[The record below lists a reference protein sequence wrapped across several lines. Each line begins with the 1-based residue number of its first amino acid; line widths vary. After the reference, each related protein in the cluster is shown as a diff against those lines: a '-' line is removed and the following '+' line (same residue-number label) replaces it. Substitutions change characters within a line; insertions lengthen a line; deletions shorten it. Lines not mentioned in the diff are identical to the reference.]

1 LNRVESIQD
10 RNERNRTFSYDIN
23 DNLLTESWGGTAQLT
38 YTYDKVSNLKTSYDA
53 TSNTTNT
60 YDYDAI
66 YQLTDKT
73 TGNSRFHYNYDVYG
87 DITQRED
94 WINSTQI
101 ATLDYTY
108 NKNHQLRHLKQTGSG
123 VITQDLDFS
132 YDRLSQ
138 LTKID
143 RTSAND
149 PKHLITDYQYTAIGL
164 LADINNYV
172 NTTANII
179 SNYHYEYDAGNR
191 LILTTGTDGN
201 SAVDYGNDNQLKT
214 IDNATR
220 ASEAYDF
227 NALGIRSGWSTV
239 TGDSRRVLNDGKY
252 EYIYDDEGNLTQK
265 KELLTGNL
273 TTYEWDYRN
282 RLMKVV
288 SGSQIVEYGYDAE
301 DKRVSKKLNGVTTE
315 KYIYDGTDIA
325 LVLNAAGTLVE
336 RYLYGDGTDNV
347 LSRERSGTVV
357 WSLGDRQGSVVDLV
371 SENGT
376 ILNHFVYDGF
386 GSRTGT
392 TAVDF
397 RYGYTGREL
406 DTETGLYYYRARY
419 YDSKVGRFISED
431 PIGFNAGDTNLYRY
445 VGNNSTNYTDPTGE
459 LAQVAGGAI
468 FGGIFGGLYA
478 LANDIESGNF
488 GWNTIGNVA
497 RGAAI
502 GAVTGAAVA
511 AGVGIVS
518 GFATAMFG
526 TSLAGAAVNTGF
538 VAASTAYGAYNAG
551 GNFGSG
557 KYLTGALDLAGVT
570 LGATKV
576 FSDVTKNIPQMYG
589 AEMAARRANY
599 AAMYPPDPNPP
610 GYQRQIY
617 QVGDEG
623 GQIVPTTR
631 SLAPAT
637 TPPGWTR
644 GSDGAL
650 VASPARMLSPDSS
663 IITSS
668 NRMLPAVTRESYA
681 SNGQPIYREPNPRL
695 GRGNNFTEL
704 PQALLDEIPR
714 FYNQIRDLP
723 RRQRPGSVTVLYD
736 NRLNRFYN
744 HASGAPLPE
753 EVSNLL
759 PVIPEDQLFDLR
771 PQRNCGE
778 YKAFSEA
785 LLNGSRPQDL
795 HMYTFQVQGILGNN
809 NSRTIMRMT
818 PCDNCQVSLNSLLV
832 GEGVNIWSWNGRP

>member
-1 LNRVESIQD
+1 MNRVAAIQD

-23 DNLLTESWGGTAQLT
+23 DNRIKEAWDNGTQLT

-94 WINSTQI
+94 WINGSQI

-108 NKNHQLRHLKQTGSG
+108 NKNHQLRHLKQTGTG

-164 LADINNYV
+164 LSDINNYV

-201 SAVDYGNDNQLKT
+201 SAVDYGRDNQLKT

-220 ASEAYDF
+220 ASETYDF
-227 NALGIRSGWSTV
+227 NALGIRSGWSRV

-252 EYIYDDEGNLTQK
+252 EYRYDDEGNLTQK

-282 RLMKVV
+282 RLSKVT

-315 KYIYDGTDIA
+315 KYVYDGADIA

-347 LSRERSGTVV
+347 LSRERSGAVV

-371 SENGT
+371 NQDGT
-376 ILNHFVYDGF
+376 VLNHFVYDGF
-386 GSRTGT
+386 GTRTGT

-397 RYGYTGREL
+397 RHGYTGREL
-406 DTETGLYYYRARY
+406 DSETGLYYYRARY

-431 PIGFNAGDTNLYRY
+431 PIGFSAGDTNLYRY
-445 VGNNSTNYTDPTGE
+445 VGNNSPNYTDPTGTLISGWAE
-459 LAQVAGGAI
+459 DLLLGADQFAAGFGDAVTFGLTTKLREQLYGKFATDNHEGGFFMAGNIIGGIASFALGYGAEAQAAKLSARFINGIRTYDAVGTGIGVIQGIKNVNDGTATGWDLLNFLPAAGFAAKNGRKIGGAI
-468 FGGIFGGLYA
+468 LKAG
-478 LANDIESGNF
+478 D
-488 GWNTIGNVA
+488 
-497 RGAAI
+497 
-502 GAVTGAAVA
+502 TGANAVWR
-511 AGVGIVS
+511 GI
-518 GFATAMFG
+518 
-526 TSLAGAAVNTGF
+526 
-538 VAASTAYGAYNAG
+538 
-551 GNFGSG
+551 
-557 KYLTGALDLAGVT
+557 
-570 LGATKV
+570 
-576 FSDVTKNIPQMYG
+576 
-589 AEMAARRANY
+589 
-599 AAMYPPDPNPP
+599 
-610 GYQRQIY
+610 
-617 QVGDEG
+617 
-623 GQIVPTTR
+623 
-631 SLAPAT
+631 
-637 TPPGWTR
+637 
-644 GSDGAL
+644 
-650 VASPARMLSPDSS
+650 
-663 IITSS
+663 
-668 NRMLPAVTRESYA
+668 
-681 SNGQPIYREPNPRL
+681 
-695 GRGNNFTEL
+695 
-704 PQALLDEIPR
+704 
-714 FYNQIRDLP
+714 
-723 RRQRPGSVTVLYD
+723 D
-736 NRLNRFYN
+736 N
-744 HASGAPLPE
+744 
-753 EVSNLL
+753 V
-759 PVIPEDQLFDLR
+759 
-771 PQRNCGE
+771 
-778 YKAFSEA
+778 
-785 LLNGSRPQDL
+785 
-795 HMYTFQVQGILGNN
+795 LGNN
-809 NSRTIMRMT
+809 RQPQLVLAGGRAASAKRADDVAAHQLAMITGGSDESFLDGYRRGSIRLSNKLDKSENFINELGEEIGKFNIKSPAGLQVNFNEAYDLVDEIISHRMT
-818 PCDNCQVSLNSLLV
+818 TKTPQSRNLAIYEWTHTDGSLRTKIFESEYKGQVSNKRTTTDGRIIADNNISFHSEQQAQKFFIDNEIPLNRVTRIYSEFSPCNDKSNQCANLIMSQFQKAEVFYSFDYSNKVAAREAKKLAFIRY
-832 GEGVNIWSWNGRP
+832 GV